1 MSAALYLVGAL
12 ALLVPG
18 GLLVVVRQRARPR
31 PAVPPGDDGVSRDF
45 LRTICH
51 ELRSPITSVAALAR
65 ACRNLDRLDGPAR
78 AEALDLISRHAEQLS
93 AILED
98 VREVADCVAARQSAR
113 STCSLRE
120 VVETAAA
127 CAGLPSERL
136 RIELPEGTAFVATS
150 PSALGRILTNLLQN
164 AVRYGPVGGGVL
176 VRARRCARSRTTEVA
191 VVDEGG
197 GPGHEAAAPPPE
209 AQGLGARIVEELV
222 ASMGGTVERRCT
234 GVGYAVAVS
243 LPDR

>member
-1 MSAALYLVGAL
+1 MSAPGYLLAALI
-12 ALLVPG
+12 LLVPG
-18 GLLVVVRQRARPR
+18 GLLLVRRRR
-31 PAVPPGDDGVSRDF
+31 SSAVSAPQIDAAVSRDF

-78 AEALDLISRHAEQLS
+78 IEALDLISRHAEQLS

-98 VREVADCVAARQSAR
+98 VREVADCVAAQQATR

-127 CAGLPSERL
+127 CAGLPAERL
-136 RIELPEGTAFVATS
+136 RIELPEGTAFLATS

-164 AVRYGPVGGGVL
+164 AARYGPAGGGIL

-191 VVDEGG
+191 VLDEGA

-209 AQGLGARIVEELV
+209 AQGLGSRIVEEL
-222 ASMGGTVERRCT
+222 ASSLGGSVERRRT
-234 GVGYAVAVS
+234 AMGYAVAVS